1 VAEVAVLTLLVLMDV
16 AQTMWQEMVV
26 QVKILALIF
35 QVLLTVRHT
44 VVEEVVEFTHLIQ
57 QVIKETVVLEEEEL
71 VVVLEQLVQT
81 QVLIDRLVVA
91 VAVIVRLVVTVV
103 QE

>member
-1 VAEVAVLTLLVLMDV
+1 M
-16 AQTMWQEMVV
+16 V

-35 QVLLTVRHT
+35 QVLLVVQHT

-71 VVVLEQLVQT
+71 VVVLDHLVQT
-81 QVLIDRLVVA
+81 HVLIDRLVVA
-91 VAVIVRLVVTVV
+91 VVAIVILVVMVDQV
-103 QE
+103 